1 MFYRREVPTSRPHE
15 FLRFALSAL
24 LDRQAS
30 SNMHARYWLR
40 VPKST
45 KEHDNGNIQATE
57 NYGLSPTF

>member
-30 SNMHARYWLR
+30 SNMHARNRLR

-45 KEHDNGNIQATE
+45 KEHDNGNI
-57 NYGLSPTF
+57 